1 MSDERIDT
9 IAEVAT
15 ATAAVGYPIAKVVS
29 AWLECRRQQHAER
42 CAAAAAAV
50 VEARMHERC
59 LELEARLLQIERQLR
74 RAA

>member
-1 MSDERIDT
+1 MLDERIDT

-15 ATAAVGYPIAKVVS
+15 ATAVVGYPIAKVVS
-29 AWLECRRQQHAER
+29 AWLEVRRQQSADR
-42 CAAAAAAV
+42 CAAAAAV

-59 LELEARLLQIERQLR
+59 LEIEARLLRIERQLR